1 MSESASQ
8 LGGIEPYN
16 ARPLRAQV
24 RECHFG
30 FYSSDEVRALS
41 TLSLTS
47 VETFDDLGN
56 PVPGGLNDPVL
67 GPTTRGDRCRT
78 CGLDDKECTGHS
90 SHIELPLPVYH
101 PLLMDQC
108 HLLLRAQCAHCA
120 RLRLPESEKRAATCL
135 LRLYRR
141 GEWQAAQAFEAE
153 LTAAA
158 VGAREQAATAKVKSS
173 AQASKAK
180 AKAVA
185 ARNAARKAKAEAQA
199 AQGDGRA
206 LAATLMATEAM
217 EVDFGSDDDSGDDS
231 GDGAA
236 ASGGEGS
243 AAGGASSVV
252 EAVARQEAAQVAAC
266 LTKPAGGGGGGSSSK
281 ISEPLPILSS
291 HERSLRHRY
300 TKEVTAWPARSRS
313 LSFCLSQYHNT
324 LTRPRQATKTNLP
337 FAVDVSKF
345 TLLLIATRNRVHSFC
360 LSLFISS

>member
-67 GPTTRGDRCRT
+67 GPTARGDRCTT

-120 RLRLPESEKRAATCL
+120 RLRLPESEKRAAACL

-158 VGAREQAATAKVKSS
+158 VCAREQAASAKVK
-173 AQASKAK
+173 AGALASKAK
-180 AKAVA
+180 IKAA
-185 ARNAARKAKAEAQA
+185 MARNAARKAKAEAQA

-217 EVDFGSDDDSGDDS
+217 EVDFGSDDESEEDGDS
-231 GDGAA
+231 AA
-236 ASGGEGS
+236 GGE
-243 AAGGASSVV
+243 GGASSVV
-252 EAVARQEAAQVAAC
+252 ATVAKQEAAQAAAG
-266 LTKPAGGGGGGSSSK
+266 LTKPAGGGGSQSKSSA
-281 ISEPLPILSS
+281 PLPILSS
-291 HERSLRHRY
+291 HERSLRHRH
-300 TKEVTAWPARSRS
+300 TKEVAPARALS
-313 LSFCLSQYHNT
+313 LSPFASLSLFLNLNT
-324 LTRPRQATKTNLP
+324 THAHSPEATKPNLP
-337 FAVDVSKF
+337 FAVD
-345 TLLLIATRNRVHSFC
+345 LP
-360 LSLFISS
+360 